1 MTEIKHTPGPWV
13 SEGRFRRIQVDE
25 YDHTAFCCDITT
37 KGPAWRGG
45 IAYIQSAEHIEGI
58 TRHEAEANARLISS
72 APDLLEALKHA
83 LVYQPKDDSCD
94 PWVSDARAAIAKAE
108 GASNV

>member
-1 MTEIKHTPGPWV
+1 MSKHTPGPWMA
-13 SEGRFRRIQVDE
+13 EGKHRHIKVDDYSHDAYVCDVGTGGE
-25 YDHTAFCCDITT
+25 Y
-37 KGPAWRGG
+37 RGN
-45 IAYIQSAEHIEGI
+45 IAYIQSAEHIKGI
-58 TRHEAEANARLISS
+58 SRYEAEANARLISS